1 MANGLIIAIG
11 SAIIA
16 LIFSGIWIRGIYI
29 QSTGNQRMQEIA
41 TAIQE
46 GASAY
51 LKRQYMTIGVV
62 GLVLFFALWI
72 DRRLYWASWPF
83 GWWIFFQ
90 G

>member
-16 LIFSGIWIRGIYI
+16 LIFSGIWIRGIYA

-46 GASAY
+46 GATAY
-51 LKRQYMTIGVV
+51 LKRQTRP
-62 GLVLFFALWI
+62 LVL
-72 DRRLYWASWPF
+72 WAVF
-83 GWWIFFQ
+83 YFLLLE
-90 G
+90 